1 MRFTLPNLGEG
12 ITEGTVVN
20 VLVAVGDALD
30 GKRAV
35 IELETNKAV
44 MEIECPALGKVTALM
59 VKAGDKLPVGAP
71 ILEWEAGAAEA
82 AAAAK
87 APAPAPAPASAPAAP
102 ATSPAAPPAPK
113 PAPLAAA
120 AAPALAAS
128 GGGAAASPMVRR
140 LARELGVD
148 LGLVPGSGPGRRI
161 LESDVQLYVK
171 QALSGGRPVA
181 AAAAQAPAAAQGL
194 PGLKLLPL
202 PDFSRFGQVERKP
215 VSGMRKATAEAMT
228 RAWSLVPM
236 VTQFDSADV
245 TDLEAARKRMLS
257 GKHAPK
263 VRITVTVLA
272 MKAVVAAL
280 KLMPQFNASF
290 DHEGGELILKKYY
303 NLGVAVD
310 TEHGLVVPVI
320 REVDKKSVQELA
332 AELDMLAEKARAR
345 KLSLEDMSGGSFTI
359 SNLGGI
365 GGTGFTPIVNWP
377 EVAILGIS
385 RSRKDYVW
393 REGAEGDP
401 PSHEASAG
409 QGEFRLTLPL
419 SLSYDHRVIDGA
431 DGARFLRKVSELLSD
446 PLQILMQA

>member
-1 MRFTLPNLGEG
+1 
-12 ITEGTVVN
+12 
-20 VLVAVGDALD
+20 
-30 GKRAV
+30 
-35 IELETNKAV
+35 
-44 MEIECPALGKVTALM
+44 
-59 VKAGDKLPVGAP
+59 
-71 ILEWEAGAAEA
+71 
-82 AAAAK
+82 
-87 APAPAPAPASAPAAP
+87 
-102 ATSPAAPPAPK
+102 
-113 PAPLAAA
+113 
-120 AAPALAAS
+120 
-128 GGGAAASPMVRR
+128 MVRR

-148 LGLVPGSGPGRRI
+148 LGLVQGSGPGKRI
-161 LESDVQLYVK
+161 LDTDVQLYVK
-171 QALSGGRPVA
+171 QALTGARP
-181 AAAAQAPAAAQGL
+181 APAGAASAGQGL
-194 PGLKLLPL
+194 PGLKLLPM
-202 PDFSRFGQVERKP
+202 PDFSRFGPVERKP

-280 KLMPQFNASF
+280 KAMPQFNASF
-290 DHEGGELILKKYY
+290 DHEGGELVLKKYF

-345 KLSLEDMSGGSFTI
+345 KLSLEDMSGGCFTI

-393 REGAEGDP
+393 REGAEGEEGD
-401 PSHEASAG
+401 G
-409 QGEFRLTLPL
+409 QFRLTLPL